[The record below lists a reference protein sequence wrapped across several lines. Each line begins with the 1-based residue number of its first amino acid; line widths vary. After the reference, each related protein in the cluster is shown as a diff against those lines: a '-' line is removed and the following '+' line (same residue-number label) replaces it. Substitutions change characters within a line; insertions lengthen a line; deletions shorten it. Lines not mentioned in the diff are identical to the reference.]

1 MKGYYQYA
9 ADVRDGKIVV
19 GEFIKQ
25 AVERFYVLFER
36 DDIDFR
42 ENRADYAIEFI
53 SLLRHYT
60 GRHAG
65 KSFTLLPWQEF
76 AVASIYG
83 FYKKD
88 EDGSWCRLVSSVYIE
103 MARKMAS
110 RLLRLHFVYII
121 LSPMASRLRKST
133 WRLTVKTRQR
143 LVLQCAVTLYPGLI
157 LSIGILCLSAIK

>member
-53 SLLRHYT
+53 SLLN
-60 GRHAG
+60 
-65 KSFTLLPWQEF
+65 
-76 AVASIYG
+76 
-83 FYKKD
+83 
-88 EDGSWCRLVSSVYIE
+88 
-103 MARKMAS
+103 
-110 RLLRLHFVYII
+110 
-121 LSPMASRLRKST
+121 
-133 WRLTVKTRQR
+133 
-143 LVLQCAVTLYPGLI
+143 
-157 LSIGILCLSAIK
+157 

>member
-103 MARKMAS
+103 TG
-110 RLLRLHFVYII
+110 
-121 LSPMASRLRKST
+121 P
-133 WRLTVKTRQR
+133 
-143 LVLQCAVTLYPGLI
+143 
-157 LSIGILCLSAIK
+157 

>member
-83 FYKKD
+83 FYKKMRMAL
-88 EDGSWCRLVSSVYIE
+88 GAGWFRLYT
-103 MARKMAS
+103 
-110 RLLRLHFVYII
+110 LRW
-121 LSPMASRLRKST
+121 P
-133 WRLTVKTRQR
+133 VKWQVGFCGCT
-143 LVLQCAVTLYPGLI
+143 
-157 LSIGILCLSAIK
+157 LSISSYRRWRVGCGSLLGG